1 MKEYMTVHEQED
13 FDTWL
18 ENNKPEEEEKEEW

>member
-1 MKEYMTVHEQED
+1 MKGYMTIHEQEG